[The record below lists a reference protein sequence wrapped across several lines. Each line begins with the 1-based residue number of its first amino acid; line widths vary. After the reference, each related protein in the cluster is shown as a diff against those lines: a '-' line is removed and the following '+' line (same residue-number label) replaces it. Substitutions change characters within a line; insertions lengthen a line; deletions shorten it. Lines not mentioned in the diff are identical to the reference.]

1 MYAQSKRLMMDDFE
15 LLSAYIDGEVNDE
28 ERARIE
34 SDPRLMNEVNQ
45 ILAISKKVG
54 EVIPNDPET
63 RANHIKT
70 ALNEM
75 TVASSDSVIPIR
87 SAGKS
92 SVSFRRP
99 AWILGA
105 VAAALLV
112 IVAVPLF
119 RSGDSST
126 TQIASEIIEEPD
138 GESVVESAPL
148 EANQQDREGADL
160 AESAPFDSSPNSASI
175 ESEEITDNR
184 ADNDLVAED
193 EADMSEKVEEPQ
205 SEMLTSDE
213 PTIAGLQ
220 AETTADE
227 MVRRGPVNTYTSDNP
242 NEYGSFLLQDVRIE
256 PGESFDSF
264 VIELTPTSDDP
275 PSMIPG
281 PYAIEINGEYLVG
294 EDSYVLPTEINEY
307 VVINL
312 AARGGVW
319 NDETGY
325 DPSWGSITETITA
338 DESNLT
344 GIYFGDFEANLTFV
358 LGMEPNSTFRSYQ
371 TIDPPRLIIEV
382 DHNS

>member
-1 MYAQSKRLMMDDFE
+1 MDDFE

-34 SDPRLMNEVNQ
+34 SDPRLMNELNQ

-54 EVIPNDPET
+54 EVLPNDPET

-175 ESEEITDNR
+175 ESEETTDNR
-184 ADNDLVAED
+184 AGNDLVAEN
-193 EADMSEKVEEPQ
+193 EADISEKVEEPQ

-213 PTIAGLQ
+213 PTITGLQ

-227 MVRRGPVNTYTSDNP
+227 MVRQGPVNTYTSDNP

-275 PSMIPG
+275 SSMIPG

-338 DESNLT
+338 DESHLT

-371 TIDPPRLIIEV
+371 TMDPPRLIIEV

>member
-1 MYAQSKRLMMDDFE
+1 MDDFE
-15 LLSAYIDGEVNDE
+15 LISAYIDGEINDE

-45 ILAISKKVG
+45 ILSVSKKVG

-75 TVASSDSVIPIR
+75 KVASSDSVIPIR

-99 AWILGA
+99 AWLLGA

-119 RSGDSST
+119 RSGDNST

-184 ADNDLVAED
+184 ADNDLVAEN
-193 EADMSEKVEEPQ
+193 EADISEKVEEPQ

>member
-1 MYAQSKRLMMDDFE
+1 MDDFE

-45 ILAISKKVG
+45 ILSMSKKVG

-63 RANHIKT
+63 RANHIQT

-75 TVASSDSVIPIR
+75 TVANFDSVIPIT

-92 SVSFRRP
+92 SFSFRRP

-119 RSGDSST
+119 RSGDDST
-126 TQIASEIIEEPD
+126 TQIASEIIEESD
-138 GESVVESAPL
+138 GESLAESAPL
-148 EANQQDREGADL
+148 EANEQDREDTDL
-160 AESAPFDSSPNSASI
+160 AESAPFDSGPKSASI
-175 ESEEITDNR
+175 DIEESSDDT
-184 ADNDLVAED
+184 ADNDLVAGN
-193 EADMSEKVEEPQ
+193 EADISEKLEESQ
-205 SEMLTSDE
+205 NEMLTSDE

-220 AETTADE
+220 AETTAE
-227 MVRRGPVNTYTSDNP
+227 RMRQGPVNTYISDNP
-242 NEYGSFLLQDVRIE
+242 DEYGSFLLQDVRIE
-256 PGESFDSF
+256 SGESFDSF
-264 VIELTPTSDDP
+264 VIELAPTSDDP

-281 PYAIEINGEYLVG
+281 PYAIEINGEFLVG
-294 EDSYVLPTEINEY
+294 EDSYVLPTEIDEY

-312 AARGGVW
+312 AARGGIW

-325 DPSWGSITETITA
+325 EPSWGSITETITA

-371 TIDPPRLIIEV
+371 TMNPPRLIIEV

>member
-1 MYAQSKRLMMDDFE
+1 MDDFE

-34 SDPRLMNEVNQ
+34 SDPRLMNELNQ

-54 EVIPNDPET
+54 EAIPNDPET

-75 TVASSDSVIPIR
+75 MVASSDSVIPIR

-92 SVSFRRP
+92 TVSFRRP

-126 TQIASEIIEEPD
+126 TQIASEVIEEPD

-148 EANQQDREGADL
+148 ETNQQDREGADL

-184 ADNDLVAED
+184 ADNDLVAEN

-371 TIDPPRLIIEV
+371 TMDPPRLIIEV

>member
-1 MYAQSKRLMMDDFE
+1 MDDFE

-45 ILAISKKVG
+45 ILSINKKVG
-54 EVIPNDPET
+54 EIIPNDPET
-63 RANHIKT
+63 RANHIQT

-148 EANQQDREGADL
+148 EANQQDREGAVL

-184 ADNDLVAED
+184 ADNDLVAEN
-193 EADMSEKVEEPQ
+193 EADISEKVEEPQ

-338 DESNLT
+338 DESHLT

-371 TIDPPRLIIEV
+371 TMDPPRLIIEV

>member
-1 MYAQSKRLMMDDFE
+1 MDDFE

-34 SDPRLMNEVNQ
+34 SDPRLMNELNQ
-45 ILAISKKVG
+45 ILGISKKVG

-63 RANHIKT
+63 RANHIRT

-126 TQIASEIIEEPD
+126 TQIASEIIEKPD

-160 AESAPFDSSPNSASI
+160 AESAPFDSSPNSAPI
-175 ESEEITDNR
+175 ESEEITDNS
-184 ADNDLVAED
+184 ADNDLVAEN
-193 EADMSEKVEEPQ
+193 EADTSEKVEEPQ

>member
-1 MYAQSKRLMMDDFE
+1 MDDFE

-34 SDPRLMNEVNQ
+34 SDPRLMNELNQ
-45 ILAISKKVG
+45 ILGISKKVG

-63 RANHIKT
+63 RANHIRT

-148 EANQQDREGADL
+148 ETNQQDREGADL

-184 ADNDLVAED
+184 ADNDLVAEN
-193 EADMSEKVEEPQ
+193 EADISEKVEEPQ

-338 DESNLT
+338 DESHLT

-371 TIDPPRLIIEV
+371 TMDPPRLIIEV

>member
-1 MYAQSKRLMMDDFE
+1 MDDFE

-34 SDPRLMNEVNQ
+34 SDPRLMNELNQ

-54 EVIPNDPET
+54 EVLPNDPET

-148 EANQQDREGADL
+148 EANQQDREGAVL

-175 ESEEITDNR
+175 ESEETTDNR
-184 ADNDLVAED
+184 AGNDLVAEN
-193 EADMSEKVEEPQ
+193 EADISEKVEEPQ

-275 PSMIPG
+275 SSMIPG

-338 DESNLT
+338 DESHLT

-371 TIDPPRLIIEV
+371 TMDPPRLIIEV

>member
-1 MYAQSKRLMMDDFE
+1 MDDFE

-34 SDPRLMNEVNQ
+34 SDPRLMNELNQ
-45 ILAISKKVG
+45 ILGISKKVG

-63 RANHIKT
+63 RANHIRT

-148 EANQQDREGADL
+148 ETNQQDREGADL

-184 ADNDLVAED
+184 ADNDLVAEN
-193 EADMSEKVEEPQ
+193 EADISEKVEEPQ

-319 NDETGY
+319 NDEPGY
-325 DPSWGSITETITA
+325 DPSWRSITETITA

-358 LGMEPNSTFRSYQ
+358 LGMEPNSIFRSYQ
-371 TIDPPRLIIEV
+371 TMDPPRLIVEV

>member
-1 MYAQSKRLMMDDFE
+1 MDDFE

-34 SDPRLMNEVNQ
+34 SDPRLMNELNQ

-99 AWILGA
+99 AWLLGA

-184 ADNDLVAED
+184 ADNDLVAEN
-193 EADMSEKVEEPQ
+193 EADISEKVEEPQ

-371 TIDPPRLIIEV
+371 TMDPPRLIIEV

>member
-1 MYAQSKRLMMDDFE
+1 MDDFE
-15 LLSAYIDGEVNDE
+15 LLSAYIDGEINDE

-34 SDPRLMNEVNQ
+34 SDPRLMNELNQ

-63 RANHIKT
+63 RTNHIKT

-99 AWILGA
+99 AWLLGA

-184 ADNDLVAED
+184 TDNDLVAEN
-193 EADMSEKVEEPQ
+193 EADISEKVEEPQ

>member
-1 MYAQSKRLMMDDFE
+1 MDDFE

-54 EVIPNDPET
+54 EVIPNAPET

-175 ESEEITDNR
+175 ESEETTDNR
-184 ADNDLVAED
+184 ADNDLVAEN
-193 EADMSEKVEEPQ
+193 EADISEKVEEPQ
-205 SEMLTSDE
+205 NEMLTSDE

-227 MVRRGPVNTYTSDNP
+227 MVRQGPVNTYTSDNP

>member
-1 MYAQSKRLMMDDFE
+1 MDDFE

-54 EVIPNDPET
+54 EVIPNDTET
-63 RANHIKT
+63 RTNHIKT

-99 AWILGA
+99 AWLLGA

-193 EADMSEKVEEPQ
+193 EADISEKVEEPQ

>member
-1 MYAQSKRLMMDDFE
+1 MDDFE

-34 SDPRLMNEVNQ
+34 SDPRLMNELNQ
-45 ILAISKKVG
+45 ILAVSKKVG
-54 EVIPNDPET
+54 EAIPNDPET

-99 AWILGA
+99 AWLLGA

-184 ADNDLVAED
+184 ADNDLVAEN

-371 TIDPPRLIIEV
+371 TMDPPRLIIEV

>member
-1 MYAQSKRLMMDDFE
+1 MYDFE

-34 SDPRLMNEVNQ
+34 SDPRLMNELDQ

-54 EVIPNDPET
+54 EAIPNDPET

-70 ALNEM
+70 ALYEM

-99 AWILGA
+99 AWLLGA

-184 ADNDLVAED
+184 ADNDLVAEN

-227 MVRRGPVNTYTSDNP
+227 MVRRGPVNTYTSVNP
-242 NEYGSFLLQDVRIE
+242 NEYGSFLLEDVRIE

>member
-1 MYAQSKRLMMDDFE
+1 MDDFE

-34 SDPRLMNEVNQ
+34 SDPRLMNELNQ
-45 ILAISKKVG
+45 ILGISKKVG

-92 SVSFRRP
+92 GISFRRP
-99 AWILGA
+99 AWVLGA

-119 RSGDSST
+119 RSGDTST
-126 TQIASEIIEEPD
+126 TQIASEIIEESD
-138 GESVVESAPL
+138 GESLAESAPL
-148 EANQQDREGADL
+148 EANEQDREDTDL
-160 AESAPFDSSPNSASI
+160 VESAPFDSGPKSASI
-175 ESEEITDNR
+175 DIEESSDDT
-184 ADNDLVAED
+184 ADNDLVAGN
-193 EADMSEKVEEPQ
+193 EADISEKLEESQ
-205 SEMLTSDE
+205 NEMLTSDE

-325 DPSWGSITETITA
+325 EPSWGSITETITA

-371 TIDPPRLIIEV
+371 TMDPPRLIIEV

>member
-1 MYAQSKRLMMDDFE
+1 MDDFE

-34 SDPRLMNEVNQ
+34 SDPRLMNELNQ

-54 EVIPNDPET
+54 EAIPNDPET
-63 RANHIKT
+63 RANHIRT
-70 ALNEM
+70 ALNER
-75 TVASSDSVIPIR
+75 TVASSESVIPIR

-99 AWILGA
+99 AWLLGA

-184 ADNDLVAED
+184 ADNDLVAEN

-227 MVRRGPVNTYTSDNP
+227 MMRRGPVNTYTSDNP

>member
-1 MYAQSKRLMMDDFE
+1 MDDFE

-34 SDPRLMNEVNQ
+34 SDPRLMNELNQ

-54 EVIPNDPET
+54 EVLPNDPET

-148 EANQQDREGADL
+148 EANQQDREGAVL

-175 ESEEITDNR
+175 ESEETTDNR
-184 ADNDLVAED
+184 AGNDLVAEN
-193 EADMSEKVEEPQ
+193 EADISEKVEEPQ

-213 PTIAGLQ
+213 PTITGLQ

-227 MVRRGPVNTYTSDNP
+227 MVRQGPVNTYTSDNP

-275 PSMIPG
+275 SSMIPG

-358 LGMEPNSTFRSYQ
+358 LGMEPNSIFRSYQ
-371 TIDPPRLIIEV
+371 TMDPPRLIVEV

>member
-1 MYAQSKRLMMDDFE
+1 MDDFE

-34 SDPRLMNEVNQ
+34 SDPRLMNELNQ

-54 EVIPNDPET
+54 EAIPNDPET

-99 AWILGA
+99 AWLLGA

>member
-1 MYAQSKRLMMDDFE
+1 MDDFE

-34 SDPRLMNEVNQ
+34 SDPRLMNELNQ
-45 ILAISKKVG
+45 ILGISKKVG

-63 RANHIKT
+63 RANHIRT
-70 ALNEM
+70 ALIEM

>member
-1 MYAQSKRLMMDDFE
+1 MDDFE

-34 SDPRLMNEVNQ
+34 SDPRLMNELNQ
-45 ILAISKKVG
+45 ILGISKKVG

-63 RANHIKT
+63 RANHIRT

-99 AWILGA
+99 AWLLGA

-184 ADNDLVAED
+184 ADNDLVAEN
-193 EADMSEKVEEPQ
+193 EADISEKVEEPQ

-264 VIELTPTSDDP
+264 VIELIPTSDDP

-371 TIDPPRLIIEV
+371 TMDPPRLIIEV

>member
-1 MYAQSKRLMMDDFE
+1 MDDFE

-34 SDPRLMNEVNQ
+34 SDPRLMNELNQ
-45 ILAISKKVG
+45 ILGISKKVG

-63 RANHIKT
+63 RANHIRT

-193 EADMSEKVEEPQ
+193 EVDMSEKVEESQ
-205 SEMLTSDE
+205 SEMLMSDE

-275 PSMIPG
+275 SSMIPG

-358 LGMEPNSTFRSYQ
+358 LGMEPDSTFRSYQ
-371 TIDPPRLIIEV
+371 TMDPPRLIIEV
-382 DHNS
+382 DHSS

>member
-1 MYAQSKRLMMDDFE
+1 MDDFE

-34 SDPRLMNEVNQ
+34 SDPRLMNELNQ
-45 ILAISKKVG
+45 ILGISKKVG

-63 RANHIKT
+63 RANHIRT

-99 AWILGA
+99 AWLLGA

-184 ADNDLVAED
+184 ADNDLVAEN

-358 LGMEPNSTFRSYQ
+358 LGMEPNSIFRSYQ
-371 TIDPPRLIIEV
+371 TMNPPRLIIEV

>member
-1 MYAQSKRLMMDDFE
+1 MDDFE

-34 SDPRLMNEVNQ
+34 SDPRLMNELNQ

-54 EVIPNDPET
+54 EVLPNDPET

-148 EANQQDREGADL
+148 ETNQQDREGADL

-175 ESEEITDNR
+175 ESEETTDNR
-184 ADNDLVAED
+184 AGNDLVAEN
-193 EADMSEKVEEPQ
+193 EADISEKVEEPQ

-220 AETTADE
+220 AETTANE
-227 MVRRGPVNTYTSDNP
+227 RMRQGPVNTYTSDNP
-242 NEYGSFLLQDVRIE
+242 DEYGSFLLQDVRIE
-256 PGESFDSF
+256 SGESFDSF
-264 VIELTPTSDDP
+264 VIELAPTSDDP

-338 DESNLT
+338 DESHLT

-358 LGMEPNSTFRSYQ
+358 LGMEPNSIFRSYQ
-371 TIDPPRLIIEV
+371 TMDPPRLIVEV
-382 DHNS
+382 EHNP

>member
-1 MYAQSKRLMMDDFE
+1 MDDFE

-34 SDPRLMNEVNQ
+34 SDPRLMNELNQ

-54 EVIPNDPET
+54 EVLPNDPET

-148 EANQQDREGADL
+148 EANQQDREGAVL

-175 ESEEITDNR
+175 ESEETTDNR
-184 ADNDLVAED
+184 AGNDLVAEN
-193 EADMSEKVEEPQ
+193 EADISEKVEEPQ

-213 PTIAGLQ
+213 PTITGLQ

-227 MVRRGPVNTYTSDNP
+227 MVRQGPVNTYTSDNP

-275 PSMIPG
+275 SSMIPG

-371 TIDPPRLIIEV
+371 TMDPPRLIIEV

>member
-1 MYAQSKRLMMDDFE
+1 MDDFE

-34 SDPRLMNEVNQ
+34 SDPRLMSEVNQ
-45 ILAISKKVG
+45 ILSMSKKVG
-54 EVIPNDPET
+54 EVILNDPET
-63 RANHIKT
+63 RANHIQT

-92 SVSFRRP
+92 SFSFRRP
-99 AWILGA
+99 AWVLGA

-126 TQIASEIIEEPD
+126 TQIASEIIEESD
-138 GESVVESAPL
+138 GESVAESAPL
-148 EANQQDREGADL
+148 EANEQGREDTAL
-160 AESAPFDSSPNSASI
+160 AESAPFESSPNSASI
-175 ESEEITDNR
+175 DIAESTDDT
-184 ADNDLVAED
+184 ADSDLVAGN
-193 EADMSEKVEEPQ
+193 EADISEKLEEPQ

-213 PTIAGLQ
+213 PTITGLQ
-220 AETTADE
+220 AETTANE
-227 MVRRGPVNTYTSDNP
+227 RMRQGPVNTYTSDNP

-281 PYAIEINGEYLVG
+281 PYAIAV
-294 EDSYVLPTEINEY
+294 SYTHLTLPTN
-307 VVINL
+307 
-312 AARGGVW
+312 R
-319 NDETGY
+319 
-325 DPSWGSITETITA
+325 
-338 DESNLT
+338 
-344 GIYFGDFEANLTFV
+344 
-358 LGMEPNSTFRSYQ
+358 
-371 TIDPPRLIIEV
+371 EV
-382 DHNS
+382 